1 MDVAVMSRQVQDA
14 WKSWD
19 AAVAGATFKALKV
32 RAPSSSIAA
41 APSPSP
47 SPRMLFFSP
56 APIIRR
62 RR

>member
-47 SPRMLFFSP
+47 RMLFFSP